1 MSNWFW
7 HDARIYVGNSTA
19 IADNTFC
26 GYASQEGRKSRLSLS
41 VGDEEGMIEMLKLGE
56 SVKCP
61 ENIGTSLY
69 VIVYL

>member
-7 HDARIYVGNSTA
+7 HDAHIYVGNSTA

-26 GYASQEGRKSRLSLS
+26 GYASQVGRKSKGLINP
-41 VGDEEGMIEMLKLGE
+41 GDVEGMIEILKLGE

-61 ENIGTSLY
+61 ENIGTS
-69 VIVYL
+69 